1 MNSCLLNTL
10 LDIFRS
16 SIFQTF
22 FYLLAKRKWQILA
35 AKHLQL
41 RYLKSTSRSSAWY
54 FKEELNQL
62 NSITYHY
69 IFNYYQIL
77 SIPFARATFSIPYF
91 IPSRAEVYVSS
102 PRIEIRELGYFLF
115 KISYSNFQVTLKYA
129 VLKLFD
135 RITHL
140 SA

>member
-1 MNSCLLNTL
+1 MGHNFMNSCLLNTL

-102 PRIEIRELGYFLF
+102 KDRPGSLF
-115 KISYSNFQVTLKYA
+115 QPGPGPGPG
-129 VLKLFD
+129 
-135 RITHL
+135 
-140 SA
+140 SAKSAGTGILPGPGL